1 MPSEIPKATKHY
13 NNFDFIR
20 LVAAFCVWYVH
31 CGMFLSTGGYGDLIP
46 ILSRGA
52 VFAFFCV
59 SGYFV
64 TASYFSHQQ
73 RLLPYVRNRF
83 LRIFPALCVVIL
95 LCTFV
100 MGPVVTTAPL
110 WNYFHSRE
118 TWHYLKTLMVFPLQY
133 TLEGVFKDN
142 HYSSSVNS
150 PLWSLRYEVGCYIG
164 VAVLGCYRVLN
175 VRTLLLIF
183 TAFYLLSLYNY
194 LGYLKMITVAP
205 FLYMPQPPDNTNLSL
220 AVGFCPGFVGGAIMY
235 LARDKIPVKGVYAF
249 AGLVLM
255 VLSYYLWGE
264 CLIYQLGFIYGVIY
278 LGFAKIPLY
287 HFTKYGDFSYGMY
300 IYAWPIQQLFLH
312 YDKHTGFLT
321 FLAVTSVIAFL
332 CAVLS
337 WFYVEKPALSYKV

>member
-1 MPSEIPKATKHY
+1 MSSAILKAPKHY

-20 LVAAFCVWYVH
+20 LVAAFSVWYVH
-31 CGMFLSTGGYGDLIP
+31 CSIFCSAGAFGSLIP

-52 VFAFFCV
+52 VFAFFTV

-64 TASYFSHQQ
+64 TASFVNHQQ

-95 LCTFV
+95 LSTFV
-100 MGPVVTTAPL
+100 MGPQVTTL
-110 WNYFHSRE
+110 HLRKYFHSLE
-118 TWHYLKTLMVFPLQY
+118 TWHYLKGLLIFPMQY
-133 TLEGVFKDN
+133 TLPGVFKDN
-142 HYSSSVNS
+142 LISSAINS

-164 VAVLGCYRVLN
+164 VAVLGYFRVLHA
-175 VRTLLLIF
+175 RMLLLIF

-194 LGYLKMITVAP
+194 LGYLNWVTVVP
-205 FLYMPQPPDNTNLSL
+205 FLSMPQLPLNSTLSL
-220 AVGFCPGFVGGAIMY
+220 AVAFCPAFVGGAIMY
-235 LARDKIPVKGVYAF
+235 LARDKIPVKGVYAL

-255 VLSYYLWGE
+255 ALSYWLWGE
-264 CLIYQLGFIYGVIY
+264 CLIYQVGFIYGVIY
-278 LGFAKIPLY
+278 LGFAKIPLH

-300 IYAWPIQQLFLH
+300 IYAWPIQQIFLQ
-312 YDKHTGFLT
+312 YNKHVGFLT